1 MTRVDH
7 LFSEAD
13 RGAIADAARRAEG
26 ATSGEIVPYVV
37 GACDDYPLVGWKAA
51 VLGALVG
58 LVGGI
63 VVHFVGGFWGGSVW
77 LWVVLPSIVGA
88 LLGPVASWL
97 SEPFRRWLIGEG
109 LLELR
114 ARQRAET
121 AFLEEEVFSTRDRT
135 GILIF
140 VALFEHRVVVL
151 GDAGINRV
159 VPDGAW
165 EQVVQDVVRGIHAGR
180 PADALITAIGDCGRL
195 LAAQRLEIR
204 PDDIDELDNRPRVRE
219 R

>member
-1 MTRVDH
+1 VSRIDH
-7 LFSEAD
+7 LFTDGD
-13 RGAIADAARRAEG
+13 RRAIADAARRAEG

-37 GACDDYPLVGWKAA
+37 GVCDDYPLTGWKAA
-51 VLGALVG
+51 VLGGLVF
-58 LVGGI
+58 LVGGV
-63 VVHFVGGFWGGSVW
+63 VVHYFGGFWGGSVW
-77 LWVVLPSIVGA
+77 LWVVLPSVVGA
-88 LLGPVASWL
+88 LLGPFCAWL
-97 SEPFRRWLIGEG
+97 SAPFRRWLIGER

-114 ARQRAET
+114 ARQRAEA

-135 GILIF
+135 GILIL

-165 EQVVQDVVRGIHAGR
+165 AQVVAEVVRGIRGGR
-180 PADALITAIGDCGRL
+180 PAEALMTAIADCGRL
-195 LAAQRLEIR
+195 LEEHRLEIR
-204 PDDIDELDNRPRVRE
+204 PDDIDELANEPRVRE

>member
-1 MTRVDH
+1 VPRLDH
-7 LFSEAD
+7 LFTDAD
-13 RGAIADAARRAEG
+13 RQAIADAARHAEG

-37 GACDDYPLVGWKAA
+37 GACDDYVLVGWKAA

-58 LVGGI
+58 LVGGV
-63 VVHFVGGFWGGSVW
+63 VVHYAGGFWGGSVW
-77 LWVVLPSIVGA
+77 LWVVLPSLVGA
-88 LLGPVASWL
+88 LLGTLGARL
-97 SEPFRRWLIGEG
+97 SARFRRWLVGG
-109 LLELR
+109 RLLELR

-121 AFLEEEVFSTRDRT
+121 AFLEEEVFATRDRT

-140 VALFEHRVVVL
+140 VALFEHQVVVL

-165 EQVVQDVVRGIHAGR
+165 KQVVAEMVEGIRVGR
-180 PADALITAIGDCGRL
+180 PAEALIAAIGDCGRL
-195 LAAQRLEIR
+195 LAAHRLEIR
-204 PDDIDELDNRPRVRE
+204 PDDFDELDNEPRVRE

>member
-1 MTRVDH
+1 
-7 LFSEAD
+7 
-13 RGAIADAARRAEG
+13 
-26 ATSGEIVPYVV
+26 
-37 GACDDYPLVGWKAA
+37 
-51 VLGALVG
+51 
-58 LVGGI
+58 
-63 VVHFVGGFWGGSVW
+63 
-77 LWVVLPSIVGA
+77 VVLPSIVGA

-97 SEPFRRWLIGEG
+97 SEPFRRWLVGEG

-165 EQVVQDVVRGIHAGR
+165 EQVVRDVVRGIHAGR
-180 PADALITAIGDCGRL
+180 PADALIAAVGDCGRL
-195 LAAQRLEIR
+195 LAAHRLEIR